1 MSWLAD
7 FGKQAA
13 ADALEI
19 GSAVAQRKYVDERT
33 TTAESTPGADAVPA
47 GQPAAGYVATD
58 ARNGLDDPANI
69 VLFGLPINK
78 KAAAIGLGA
87 LALAGFFKLVRG

>member
-1 MSWLAD
+1 MSWLSD

-33 TTAESTPGADAVPA
+33 TTAESAPDAPATAA
-47 GQPAAGYVATD
+47 GQPAAGYIATD

-69 VLFGLPINK
+69 VFMGLPINK
-78 KAAAIGLGA
+78 TAALVGGSA
-87 LALAGFFKLVRG
+87 LLLAVFLKLVRG